1 MNMDKYTGFYIDKPT
16 GNNIFSYEERE
27 NKKIY
32 VPKLIEGSLDDISI
46 GEEIVFNEIDE
57 DIEIKAK
64 GLKNMIIYKYQDKD
78 VYIFDNHNH
87 AFYFWIKS
95 MKKGSFTKGCKLVH
109 VDQHK
114 DTRDPQNYSVDIENI
129 DDVFR
134 YTNEILNVGSFIKP
148 ALKHNVFS
156 DVIIIDS
163 SYGFDLEIEGEFV
176 LDIDLDIFS
185 KDMDYIPYDLKV
197 SRIKDLIK
205 RAKVITIASSPF
217 FINQEYAIKVLKELF
232 NYDIIEEL
240 A

>member
-1 MNMDKYTGFYIDKPT
+1 MDKYNGFYIEKPM
-16 GNNIFSYEERE
+16 GNNIFSYDERE

-32 VPKLIEGSLDDISI
+32 VPKLIEGTLDDVSV

-64 GLKNMIIYKYQDKD
+64 GLKNMIIYKYKDKD
-78 VYIFDNHNH
+78 IYIFDNHNH

-95 MKKGSFTKGCKLVH
+95 LEKDNFTKGCKLVH

-114 DTRDPQNYSVDIENI
+114 DTREPENYNVNISNI

-134 YTNEILNVGSFIKP
+134 YTNEVLNVGSFIKP
-148 ALKHNVFS
+148 ALYHNIFS

-163 SYGFDLEIEGEFV
+163 SYGFELDIDGEFV

-185 KDMDYIPYDLKV
+185 KDMDYIPYELKI
-197 SRIKDLIK
+197 SKIKELIEK
-205 RAKVITIASSPF
+205 SKVITIASSPF

-232 NYDIIEEL
+232 NYDII
-240 A
+240 